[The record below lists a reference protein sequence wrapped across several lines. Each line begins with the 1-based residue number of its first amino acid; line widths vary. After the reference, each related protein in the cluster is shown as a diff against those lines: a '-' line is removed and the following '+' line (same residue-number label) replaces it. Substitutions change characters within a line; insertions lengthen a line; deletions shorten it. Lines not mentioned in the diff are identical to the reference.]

1 MFAIE
6 SHDGVR
12 VVRLGDGPNAV
23 DATFLDDLNVA
34 LDEVEGDR
42 AATVLVTTGGGK
54 HYSNG
59 FDLEFLGGLGNADAV
74 AFLDRTAAT
83 LARLLT
89 FPVPTVAAQ
98 NGHAFGAGAMLVL
111 AHDLRVANAERGWF
125 CLPEV
130 DLRMQFMPFQLA
142 LITSRLPGGVAGRAI
157 LSGRRYDGA
166 AAEAAGIV
174 DAVAAP
180 DGLVA
185 AAIELAGPYAGKE
198 RATVR
203 ALKRQLNADTLSH
216 IPPPG

>member
-1 MFAIE
+1 MEIE
-6 SHDGVR
+6 KRDGVR

-23 DATFLDDLNVA
+23 DATFLDHLDDA
-34 LDEVEGDR
+34 LDQVEADD
-42 AATVLVTTGGGK
+42 AATVLVTTGDGK

-59 FDLEFLGGLGNADAV
+59 FDLEFLGGLGNRDAV

-89 FPVPTVAAQ
+89 FPLPTVAAQ

-142 LITSRLPGGVAGRAI
+142 LITNRLPSGVAGRAI
-157 LSGRRYDGA
+157 LSGRRYDGP

-180 DGLVA
+180 DQLVDA
-185 AAIELAGPYAGKE
+185 AVEMAGPYSGKE

-203 ALKRQLNADTLSH
+203 ALKRQLNAATLAH